1 MKQKKLF
8 CAILFFF
15 FFEKNYF
22 EDIYLRIQNAQ
33 KEPKNNFISREK

>member
-8 CAILFFF
+8 CAFFF
-15 FFEKNYF
+15 FFEKSHF